1 MRDGEI
7 VAATLDGDPAAL
19 IDAYDQYAP
28 GLYAYCQSMLSRPA
42 DASDAV
48 QDTFVVAA
56 AKLGSLR
63 DPGRLRPWLFA
74 VARNECRR
82 QLDGPRVSR
91 SADDDMT
98 MISERIRVTDYG
110 QPGDEPGQQE
120 LVSSALATLS
130 REDQEIIELTVRH
143 GLSGADLADVLGVP
157 ANQSQL
163 VASRARTRLDSALGT
178 VLTARPRLGA
188 CPELASLL
196 TDSADELTGAER
208 KLVRRHLSTCP
219 ICTDHH
225 RPEVNA
231 AALLGAQPA
240 PVPPSGLRF
249 QMLSLLR
256 DTSPGAVGY
265 CAEVAERAEPF
276 TRSGFPAA
284 VAPVS
289 AARGPVSFIPGG
301 RAAGRAAGGVR
312 RGRRAGHEHAAPRR
326 GPAAGRGGPGRLGA
340 RRADG
345 AHAGRG
351 PARQEGPGRHQ
362 YPWIDRVR
370 IRQDRRGGQEDQP
383 PRHPD
388 ADQDQ
393 AQHAAELAPGHHAGQ
408 HPTNHPGGDGQSD
421 AHADRQRRG
430 QQPDRL
436 DYRDTVGGLGA
447 TLASARSSAAA
458 IRSATSLPNADSRGR
473 YFIPQSGAS
482 TSRSAGT

>member
-28 GLYAYCQSMLSRPA
+28 GLYAYCRSMLSRPA

-56 AKLGSLR
+56 AKLGRLR

-82 QLDGPRVSR
+82 QLDGPHVSR

-110 QPGDEPGQQE
+110 QPADEPGQQE

-231 AALLGAQPA
+231 AALLGGQPA

-289 AARGPVSFIPGG
+289 AARGPVSFIP
-301 RAAGRAAGGVR
+301 AAGLLVALLAVFGGGAVLVTNTLHRVADRRPAVVAPAAS
-312 RGRRAGHEHAAPRR
+312 AHAAPTVPTP
-326 GPAAGRGGPGRLGA
+326 GAGRHGRKGRAGTGTPGSTASASGKTGG
-340 RRADG
+340 
-345 AHAGRG
+345 AGRKTS
-351 PARQEGPGRHQ
+351 
-362 YPWIDRVR
+362 
-370 IRQDRRGGQEDQP
+370 
-383 PRHPD
+383 
-388 ADQDQ
+388 
-393 AQHAAELAPGHHAGQ
+393 HHATPTPTRTRHSTPPSS
-408 HPTNHPGGDGQSD
+408 HP
-421 AHADRQRRG
+421 
-430 QQPDRL
+430 
-436 DYRDTVGGLGA
+436 A
-447 TLASARSSAAA
+447 TTPASTPPT
-458 IRSATSLPNADSRGR
+458 TSPTTDS
-473 YFIPQSGAS
+473 PTPTPTSSGAVS
-482 TSRSAGT
+482 SLIGSIIGILSAV

>member
-7 VAATLDGDPAAL
+7 VAATLAGEPAAL

-28 GLYAYCQSMLSRPA
+28 GLYAYCRSMLSRPA
-42 DASDAV
+42 DAADAV
-48 QDTFVVAA
+48 QDTFVVAG
-56 AKLGSLR
+56 AKLGTLR

-82 QLDGPRVSR
+82 QLDGPRRVSR
-91 SADDDMT
+91 SADDDDMT
-98 MISERIRVTDYG
+98 MISERIRVTDSG

-157 ANQSQL
+157 PNQSQL
-163 VASRARTRLDSALGT
+163 VASRARTRLDSALST

-256 DTSPGAVGY
+256 DTSPGAVAY
-265 CAEVAERAEPF
+265 CAEVAKRAEPF

-289 AARGPVSFIPGG
+289 AARGPVSFIP
-301 RAAGRAAGGVR
+301 AAGLLVALLAVFGGGAVLVSNTLHHIADRGPAVVTPAAS
-312 RGRRAGHEHAAPRR
+312 AHAAPTVPAPGAGRR
-326 GPAAGRGGPGRLGA
+326 PGKKGRGGTSTPGSTASSSGKS
-340 RRADG
+340 G
-345 AHAGRG
+345 GKAGKKTS
-351 PARQEGPGRHQ
+351 
-362 YPWIDRVR
+362 
-370 IRQDRRGGQEDQP
+370 
-383 PRHPD
+383 
-388 ADQDQ
+388 
-393 AQHAAELAPGHHAGQ
+393 HHATPTPTKAKPSTQ
-408 HPTNHPGGDGQSD
+408 PSSHP
-421 AHADRQRRG
+421 
-430 QQPDRL
+430 
-436 DYRDTVGGLGA
+436 
-447 TLASARSSAAA
+447 
-458 IRSATSLPNADSRGR
+458 ATSPASTPPTTPPATDS
-473 YFIPQSGAS
+473 PTPTPSSSGAIS
-482 TSRSAGT
+482 SLIGSIIGILSGV

>member
-28 GLYAYCQSMLSRPA
+28 GLYAYCRSMLSRPS

-56 AKLGSLR
+56 AKLGRLR

-82 QLDGPRVSR
+82 QLDGPHVSR

-110 QPGDEPGQQE
+110 QPADEPGQQE

-231 AALLGAQPA
+231 AALLGGQPA

-289 AARGPVSFIPGG
+289 AARGPVSFIP
-301 RAAGRAAGGVR
+301 AAGLLVALLAVFGGGAVLVTNTLHRVADRRPAVVAPAAS
-312 RGRRAGHEHAAPRR
+312 AHAAPTVPTP
-326 GPAAGRGGPGRLGA
+326 GAGRHGKKGRAGTGTPGSTASASGKTGG
-340 RRADG
+340 
-345 AHAGRG
+345 AGRKTS
-351 PARQEGPGRHQ
+351 
-362 YPWIDRVR
+362 
-370 IRQDRRGGQEDQP
+370 
-383 PRHPD
+383 
-388 ADQDQ
+388 
-393 AQHAAELAPGHHAGQ
+393 HHATPTPTRTRHSTPPSS
-408 HPTNHPGGDGQSD
+408 HP
-421 AHADRQRRG
+421 
-430 QQPDRL
+430 
-436 DYRDTVGGLGA
+436 A
-447 TLASARSSAAA
+447 TTPASTPPT
-458 IRSATSLPNADSRGR
+458 TSPTTDS
-473 YFIPQSGAS
+473 PTPTPTSSGAVS
-482 TSRSAGT
+482 SLIGSIIGILSAV

>member
-28 GLYAYCQSMLSRPA
+28 GLYAYCRSMLSRPA

-56 AKLGSLR
+56 AKLGRLR

-82 QLDGPRVSR
+82 QLDGPHVSR

-110 QPGDEPGQQE
+110 QPADEPGQQE

-231 AALLGAQPA
+231 AALLGGQPA

-289 AARGPVSFIPGG
+289 AARGPVSFIP
-301 RAAGRAAGGVR
+301 AAGLLVALLAVFGGGAVLVTNTLHRVADRRPAVVAPAAS
-312 RGRRAGHEHAAPRR
+312 AHAAPTVPTP
-326 GPAAGRGGPGRLGA
+326 GAGRHGKKGRAGTGTPGSTASASGKTGG
-340 RRADG
+340 
-345 AHAGRG
+345 AGRKTS
-351 PARQEGPGRHQ
+351 
-362 YPWIDRVR
+362 
-370 IRQDRRGGQEDQP
+370 
-383 PRHPD
+383 
-388 ADQDQ
+388 
-393 AQHAAELAPGHHAGQ
+393 HHATPTPTRTRHSTPPSS
-408 HPTNHPGGDGQSD
+408 HP
-421 AHADRQRRG
+421 
-430 QQPDRL
+430 
-436 DYRDTVGGLGA
+436 A
-447 TLASARSSAAA
+447 TTPASTPPT
-458 IRSATSLPNADSRGR
+458 TSPTTDS
-473 YFIPQSGAS
+473 PTPTPTSSGAVS
-482 TSRSAGT
+482 SLIGSIIGILSAV

>member
-28 GLYAYCQSMLSRPA
+28 GLYAYCRSMLSRPA

-56 AKLGSLR
+56 AKLGRLR

-82 QLDGPRVSR
+82 QLDGPHVSR

-110 QPGDEPGQQE
+110 QPADEPGQQE

-289 AARGPVSFIPGG
+289 AARGPVSFIP
-301 RAAGRAAGGVR
+301 AAGLLVALLAVFGGGAVLVTNTLHRVADRRPAVVAPAAS
-312 RGRRAGHEHAAPRR
+312 AHAAPTVPTP
-326 GPAAGRGGPGRLGA
+326 GAGRHGKKGRAGTSTPGSTASASGKSGG
-340 RRADG
+340 
-345 AHAGRG
+345 AGG
-351 PARQEGPGRHQ
+351 KTS
-362 YPWIDRVR
+362 
-370 IRQDRRGGQEDQP
+370 
-383 PRHPD
+383 
-388 ADQDQ
+388 
-393 AQHAAELAPGHHAGQ
+393 HHATPTPTKTGHSTPPSS
-408 HPTNHPGGDGQSD
+408 HP
-421 AHADRQRRG
+421 
-430 QQPDRL
+430 
-436 DYRDTVGGLGA
+436 A
-447 TLASARSSAAA
+447 TTPASTPPTTPP
-458 IRSATSLPNADSRGR
+458 ATDS
-473 YFIPQSGAS
+473 PTPTPTSSGAVS
-482 TSRSAGT
+482 SLIGSIIGILSAV

>member
-1 MRDGEI
+1 
-7 VAATLDGDPAAL
+7 
-19 IDAYDQYAP
+19 
-28 GLYAYCQSMLSRPA
+28 MLSRPA
-42 DASDAV
+42 DAADAV

-56 AKLGSLR
+56 AKLGRLR

-91 SADDDMT
+91 SADDDDMT
-98 MISERIRVTDYG
+98 MISERIRVTDSG

-163 VASRARTRLDSALGT
+163 VASRARTRLDSALGA

-196 TDSADELTGAER
+196 TDSTDELTGAER

-256 DTSPGAVGY
+256 DTSPVAVAY

-289 AARGPVSFIPGG
+289 AARGPVTFI
-301 RAAGRAAGGVR
+301 
-312 RGRRAGHEHAAPRR
+312 
-326 GPAAGRGGPGRLGA
+326 PAAGLLVALLAVFGGGA
-340 RRADG
+340 VLVSNTLHHAADRRPAVVAPAG
-345 AHAGRG
+345 SAHAARTVPTPGAGHRHGKKGR
-351 PARQEGPGRHQ
+351 PGAGTPGSSA
-362 YPWIDRVR
+362 YPT
-370 IRQDRRGGQEDQP
+370 GTSTGK
-383 PRHPD
+383 
-388 ADQDQ
+388 AGK
-393 AQHAAELAPGHHAGQ
+393 ATSHHAT
-408 HPTNHPGGDGQSD
+408 PTPTKARHST
-421 AHADRQRRG
+421 
-430 QQPDRL
+430 QP
-436 DYRDTVGGLGA
+436 A
-447 TLASARSSAAA
+447 TTPASTPPTTPPSTDSPTPTPSS
-458 IRSATSLPNADSRGR
+458 
-473 YFIPQSGAS
+473 SGAVS
-482 TSRSAGT
+482 SLIGSIIGILSGV